1 MLTDEG
7 HDAVHVCDID
17 LTSAADSEVWN
28 EALRRDAVIISKDE
42 DFILIG
48 RSRPD
53 AAAPA
58 LVWIRMGNCS
68 RKALLAAFLPVLP
81 TVLELLEAGEKIVE
95 IR

>member
-42 DFILIG
+42 DFI
-48 RSRPD
+48 
-53 AAAPA
+53 
-58 LVWIRMGNCS
+58 
-68 RKALLAAFLPVLP
+68 
-81 TVLELLEAGEKIVE
+81 
-95 IR
+95 